1 MRSSYSPVVT
11 DRSKSKIESWFVMKN
26 HWKLIIGMVLI
37 VVVLAAC
44 SNSSDES
51 QNGDSYSTE
60 DTSNTDN
67 YIDRTSNDENETMKE
82 EYLQKLA
89 DINEE
94 VEEIRRTYSN
104 DSSTYAMKKV
114 EGDRYDLWDGLL
126 NEVYGVLQ
134 EQLSSDEMK
143 QLRDEQRNWVT
154 YRDDTAKEASLQYQ
168 GGTQEHLEY
177 VVLLADLTEERCY
190 ELVEDYMK

>member
-1 MRSSYSPVVT
+1 
-11 DRSKSKIESWFVMKN
+11 MKN

-44 SNSSDES
+44 GNSSDES

-154 YRDDTAKEASLQYQ
+154 YRDDTAKDASLQYQ
-168 GGTQEHLEY
+168 GGTQERLEY
-177 VVLLADLTEERCY
+177 VVVLADLTEERCY